1 MASNEKSWTRP
12 VLGLA
17 TVAAAASVVG
27 LVRVHGNSPAEPA
40 RVPADA
46 QAAVGALSDAFK
58 SAAKSV
64 APSVVSITT
73 LDRDGNSGSLANPQ
87 EPPGDSFRRFFED
100 FGFRA
105 PPAPFRQQAM
115 PFGPAQ
121 AQGTGIVVRENG
133 YIVTNNHVVDGAEE
147 IRVRLDDGREYPARV
162 AGTDAESDLAVLKIE
177 ADALDPVELGDAEQL
192 EVGEWVIA
200 VGSPFGLEHT
210 VTAGIVSAKGRSGM
224 GLATYEDFIQT
235 DAAINPGNS
244 GGPLVDLHGR
254 VVGVNTAISTSTG
267 GFMGVGFAIPSG
279 SVQHVVDNI
288 IDTGHVTRGW
298 LGAHIQPLNDDLAR
312 SFGLEHS
319 EGVLVAD
326 TVAGG
331 PAATAGLEP
340 GDVVTQVG
348 GRSVSKPAGLLRAVG
363 EAAPGST
370 LRLQVMRG
378 GSARSFD
385 VTLGERPGPGGA
397 QGERGPAAA
406 PLDLGMTL
414 QLITPELSRSLGV
427 ESDRGALVADVQPGG
442 PAQQAG
448 LRDGDIIMKV
458 GDQEVSGPSAFWS
471 ALSRADLKAGVRL
484 QVQRAGHKSFL
495 FLKAGEA

>member
-1 MASNEKSWTRP
+1 MASNEKWTRP
-12 VLGLA
+12 TLGLA
-17 TVAAAASVVG
+17 TVATAASILG
-27 LVRVHGNSPAEPA
+27 LVRVHGNSPADST
-40 RVPADA
+40 RVSADA
-46 QAAVGALSDAFK
+46 QAAAGALSDAFK

-73 LDRDGNSGSLANPQ
+73 LDRDGAG
-87 EPPGDSFRRFFED
+87 

-105 PPAPFRQQAM
+105 PPSPFRRQAM
-115 PFGPAQ
+115 PFGPRE

-147 IRVRLDDGREYPARV
+147 IRVRLDDGREYAARV
-162 AGTDAESDLAVLKIE
+162 SGADAESDLAVLKIE
-177 ADALDPVELGDAEQL
+177 ADALDPVELGDSEHL

-210 VTAGIVSAKGRSGM
+210 VTAGIVSGKGRSGM

-279 SVQHVVDNI
+279 SVRHVVDNI

-298 LGAHIQPLNDDLAR
+298 LGAHIQPLSDDLAR
-312 SFGLEHS
+312 SFGLERS
-319 EGVLVAD
+319 EGALVAD
-326 TVAGG
+326 LVPGGPGEVAG
-331 PAATAGLEP
+331 LDP

-348 GRSVSKPAGLLRAVG
+348 GRSVSKPADLLRAVG

-370 LRLQVMRG
+370 LRLAVMRG
-378 GSARSFD
+378 ASTRSFD
-385 VTLGERPGPGGA
+385 VTLGERPAPDGA

-414 QLITPELSRSLGV
+414 HPITPELSRSPGI
-427 ESDRGALVADVQPGG
+427 EADRGALVADVQPGG
-442 PAQQAG
+442 PAQRAG
-448 LRDGDIIMKV
+448 LRDGDVIIMV
-458 GDQEVSGPSAFWS
+458 ADQDVAGPSAFWS
-471 ALSRADLKAGVRL
+471 AISQLDLEAGVRL